1 MLVLLNWCFFTS
13 FQLRPLPAI
22 KGGNRK
28 FLVETKVTP
37 GSSSRLLSRVLT
49 TTSEP
54 TTSTPTTTRPSTTA
68 RATTAWAARR
78 GSTSSAARLFDLS
91 CDEAVCSADSFCIND
106 YDRGG
111 SRCHCNL
118 GKGGDMCEE
127 GGFLCAHCCWL
138 LFCLGQGQNQPMC
151 ALGTASWV

>member
-1 MLVLLNWCFFTS
+1 M
-13 FQLRPLPAI
+13 
-22 KGGNRK
+22 
-28 FLVETKVTP
+28 
-37 GSSSRLLSRVLT
+37 
-49 TTSEP
+49 
-54 TTSTPTTTRPSTTA
+54 
-68 RATTAWAARR
+68 
-78 GSTSSAARLFDLS
+78 SSAARLFDLS

-151 ALGTASWV
+151 ALGIASWV